1 MKDSKT
7 FRPVFKNEIDV
18 LVKNG
23 CRAEDWNCVMVSEG
37 FEPSRVWN
45 VFFQG
50 TVRIGRLDGDV
61 LTAHGKLNAG
71 LYNVCLR
78 NVDVGDNCRIE
89 NTGIVDCTEE
99 TTFGNGHAIS
109 VLNEAGGRELNIT
122 ALTSAQL
129 AYITV
134 FYRDNP
140 KLIEALDKL
149 INSYCEQV
157 KSRTT
162 LIGNNSVISNCGRI
176 INVAVGPYAQIYGAV
191 LLENGTIV
199 SDAQS
204 PTVIGHG
211 VIAREFI
218 IQKGA
223 SLQDGAIV
231 VASLIGEGTQIG
243 KQFSCENC
251 VFFAN
256 SEGFHS
262 EACSVF
268 GGPYSVTH
276 HRSTLLIA
284 EYISFYNAGSG
295 TNESN
300 HMYKLGPVHQGIL
313 ERGCKTGSF
322 SYLIW
327 PSRIGAFSVVIGKHS
342 TNIDTSNFPFSYLSI
357 VGEKTVIVPAMNFF
371 TVGTLRDSEKWP
383 QRDRRKGNDKLDQI
397 IFNVLTPYT
406 AEKILKGR
414 EILATLAREA
424 SKEQEYVV
432 YNGVHI
438 KRLLL
443 STCSRYYS
451 MILDKYLG
459 DVLTTRLQ
467 KCQKPVQF
475 DSFFS
480 YTNNGLHGK
489 EEWTDAAGLIC
500 SASRLKELINDII
513 FGKVS
518 SLAELNNSFKEI
530 HSYFRDDEWNWI
542 MANAGRISGNTP
554 DSNPKSW
561 TKKVLDNWKQATVKL
576 LNMVLNDAS
585 KEFDAGAMIGYGID
599 GAQEADFIAV
609 RGIYEKNKFVLKL
622 KSEIE
627 ATNTMYNEFV
637 ELIDA

>member
-1 MKDSKT
+1 MKDSKV
-7 FRPVFKNEIDV
+7 FRPLLKNEIDV

-23 CRAEDWNCVMVSEG
+23 CRAEDWNCVMVSDG
-37 FEPSRVWN
+37 FEPSRIEN
-45 VFFQG
+45 VSFQG
-50 TVRIGRLDGDV
+50 TVRIGRLNGEV
-61 LTAHGKLNAG
+61 LTAYRKQNAG

-89 NTGIVDCTEE
+89 NTGIIDCTEE
-99 TTFGNGHAIS
+99 TTFGNGYAVS
-109 VLNEAGGRELNIT
+109 VLNEAGGRELKIT
-122 ALTSAQL
+122 ALTSAQS
-129 AYITV
+129 AYLTV

-149 INSYCEQV
+149 VNSYCEQV
-157 KSRTT
+157 KSRATI
-162 LIGNNSVISNCGRI
+162 IGNNSVISNCGRI
-176 INVAVGPYAQIYGAV
+176 INVSVGPYTRIYGAV

-204 PTVIGHG
+204 PTVVGHS

-223 SLQDGAIV
+223 SVQDGAVV
-231 VASLIGEGTQIG
+231 VASLIGEGTHIG

-295 TNESN
+295 TNASN

-322 SYLIW
+322 SYLIL

-342 TNIDTSNFPFSYLSI
+342 TNIDTSNLPFSYLSV

-371 TVGTLRDSEKWP
+371 TVGALRDSEKWP
-383 QRDRRKGNDKLDQI
+383 QRDRRKGDDKLDQI

-414 EILATLAREA
+414 EVLTTLAKEA

-432 YNGVHI
+432 YNGAHI

-451 MILDKYLG
+451 MIIDKYLG
-459 DVLTTRLQ
+459 DVLTSRLQ
-467 KCQKPVQF
+467 ECQKPIQF
-475 DSFFS
+475 DSLFS

-489 EEWTDAAGLIC
+489 EEWIDVAGLIC
-500 SASRLKELINDII
+500 SASRLNELINDII
-513 FGKVS
+513 SRKLS
-518 SLAELNNSFKEI
+518 TLAELNDRFKKI
-530 HSYFRDDEWNWI
+530 HSYFRDDEWNWVL
-542 MANAGRISGNTP
+542 ANAARISGNTP

-576 LNMVLNDAS
+576 LNMILNDAA
-585 KEFDAGAMIGYGID
+585 KEFDVGAMIGYGID
-599 GAQEADFIAV
+599 GAQEADFVAV
-609 RGIYEKNKFVLKL
+609 RGTYEKNKFVLKL
-622 KSEIE
+622 KSQIE
-627 ATNTMYNEFV
+627 SVNTQYDEFMK
-637 ELIDA
+637 LIGA